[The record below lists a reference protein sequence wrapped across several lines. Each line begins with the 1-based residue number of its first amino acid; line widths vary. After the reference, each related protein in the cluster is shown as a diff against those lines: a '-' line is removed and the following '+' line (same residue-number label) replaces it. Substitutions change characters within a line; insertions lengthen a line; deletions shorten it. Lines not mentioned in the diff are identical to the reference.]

1 MRKVVDDMRGASG
14 RGGLGMVRVAM
25 LGMGI
30 YGASTRGLGDYSF
43 QETFRMNYHGAILR
57 EAMKEAIEEGE
68 QSWSRNRLLSRKL
81 SIEKYA
87 FYEKLLDF
95 EAFKITF

>member
-1 MRKVVDDMRGASG
+1 MQCVKWWMICEAPVAGAAGAAGVV
-14 RGGLGMVRVAM
+14 

-30 YGASTRGLGDYSF
+30 YGASTRGLGD
-43 QETFRMNYHGAILR
+43 YHGAILR

-87 FYEKLLDF
+87 FYQKLLDF